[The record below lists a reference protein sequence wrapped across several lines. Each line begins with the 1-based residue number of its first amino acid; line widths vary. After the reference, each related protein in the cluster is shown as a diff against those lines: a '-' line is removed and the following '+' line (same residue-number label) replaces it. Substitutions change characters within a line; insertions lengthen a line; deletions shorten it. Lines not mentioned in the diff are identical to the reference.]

1 MKLAFYLPLYFQAT
15 QGVSATHSGVNMVAY
30 VAPSIVAIGVTGG
43 LVSRFG
49 YYVRIRIITISIRP
63 WKSS

>member
-1 MKLAFYLPLYFQAT
+1 MI
-15 QGVSATHSGVNMVAY
+15 AY

-49 YYVRIRIITISIRP
+49 YYVRLRSNTASISYWRNG
-63 WKSS
+63 